1 MTEYARRKTTTAA
14 TDLDEEPGSIKY
26 ESRNSTAATPGSSS
40 KMKENGGKKF
50 LNESTGEEG
59 SEESKKKEKEEDDKI
74 VDRSKFKKVE
84 ISVFRG
90 NDPNSWL
97 FKADRY
103 FQIYK
108 LTDSKKIVSVISFDG
123 PSLDWFRSQE
133 ERDKFKDWSDLKIQ
147 LLERFRSIREGSLYG
162 RFFAIK
168 QTTTVEEYLNLFD
181 RLVVPLSDLSNRVLE
196 ETFMNGLFLWIRAEV
211 EYYEPVGLPKMMR

>member
-1 MTEYARRKTTTAA
+1 MKYIECIVNEKSDTMTKIE
-14 TDLDEEPGSIKY
+14 
-26 ESRNSTAATPGSSS
+26 GSSS

-133 ERDKFKDWSDLKIQ
+133 ECDKFKDWSNL
-147 LLERFRSIREGSLYG
+147 RF
-162 RFFAIK
+162 
-168 QTTTVEEYLNLFD
+168 NH
-181 RLVVPLSDLSNRVLE
+181 
-196 ETFMNGLFLWIRAEV
+196 
-211 EYYEPVGLPKMMR
+211 